1 MEQIMELTTKI
12 INSFLCLSASAAI
25 GAGCMYLYHKDKIKS
40 AGEYKLVAECEDI
53 LSDNGMEFP
62 DGGTKEEAALKG
74 FLAAYNDPYTY
85 YISAKADVEPY
96 LNSIN
101 SVSCLVTCGYK
112 VGLNG
117 KGELCVSNVTAGSVA
132 EQQGLKTDD
141 VILQVDD
148 VSVAEHGIEKTAF
161 ELSGKDGTVMHL
173 ILLRDGVQKE
183 LDFTRA
189 NDTDRGVLS
198 VNPTLM
204 GDVLYLLIPNFD
216 NLTPAALS
224 GVLEE
229 YSGKYKKLIFD
240 VRDNPGGY
248 TDGAVGCAD
257 FFASGGSVTDYYNN
271 GTVNNHDL
279 TASDSDI
286 RLPSVVLVNEKTAS
300 SGEIFTGLMKQFG
313 SDVTVVGENTFG
325 KGIFQRNIELSNGG
339 TLHYTAGYYT
349 VGSWDCYQGKGIAPD
364 VTVEMDRS
372 LIGTNDDV
380 QLKKAL
386 ELLG

>member
-1 MEQIMELTTKI
+1 MELTTKI
-12 INSFLCLSASAAI
+12 INGFLCLSASAAI

-96 LNSIN
+96 LNSLN

-117 KGELCVSNVTAGSVA
+117 KGELSVMSVSAGSVA
-132 EQQGLKTDD
+132 EKQGLKVDD

-148 VSVAEHGIEKTAF
+148 ISVVNDGIEKTAF
-161 ELSGKDGTVMHL
+161 ELSGKEGTVMHL
-173 ILLRDGVQKE
+173 VLLRGGVRTE

-189 NDTDRGVLS
+189 NDLDRGEMP
-198 VNPTLM
+198 VNPKLID
-204 GDVLYLLIPNFD
+204 DVLYLRIPAFD
-216 NLTPAALS
+216 NSTPAYLT
-224 GVLEE
+224 GILKE
-229 YSGKYKKLIFD
+229 YEGKYSKMIFD

-248 TDGAVGCAD
+248 AAGAIGCAD
-257 FFASGGSVTDYYNN
+257 FFVGNATVTSYYNN
-271 GTVNNHDL
+271 GKVENDDLFASDTDIKVPTVVLINER
-279 TASDSDI
+279 TASC
-286 RLPSVVLVNEKTAS
+286 
-300 SGEIFTGLMKQFG
+300 GETFAALMKQYG
-313 SDVTVVGENTFG
+313 DDVTLVGKNTFG
-325 KGIFQRNIELSNGG
+325 KGIFQREAELSNGG

-349 VGSWDCYQGKGIAPD
+349 VGDWECYQGKGIAPD
-364 VTVEMDRS
+364 TEVEMDRS
-372 LIGTNDDV
+372 LIGTDDDV
-380 QLKKAL
+380 QLSKAL
-386 ELLG
+386 KLLG